1 MAKFIDENITEYI
14 TYEQFI
20 QWLKEGSEME
30 FLYEDTSIKIN
41 YVTVNKKPT
50 FLLTEKNINTTV
62 VNKYI
67 SRHQIVAHEFSNGKT
82 LQEMWDSI
90 KILEIF

>member
-1 MAKFIDENITEYI
+1 MAKFIDENISYDV
-14 TYEQFI
+14 FI

-41 YVTVNKKPT
+41 YVTVNKKPI
-50 FLLTEKNINTTV
+50 FLLTEKNKNTTV

-67 SRHQIVAHEFSNGKT
+67 SRHQIVTHEFSNGKT
-82 LQEMWDSI
+82 LQEMWD
-90 KILEIF
+90 EIELIELF

>member
-1 MAKFIDENITEYI
+1 MAKFIDENISYDV
-14 TYEQFI
+14 FI

-67 SRHQIVAHEFSNGKT
+67 SRHQILAHEFSNGKT
-82 LQEMWDSI
+82 FQEMWDEI
-90 KILEIF
+90 ELLEIF

>member
-1 MAKFIDENITEYI
+1 MAKFIDENISYDV
-14 TYEQFI
+14 FI

-41 YVTVNKKPT
+41 YVTVNKKPI
-50 FLLTEKNINTTV
+50 FLLTEKNVNTII

-67 SRHQIVAHEFSNGKT
+67 SRHQILEHKFSNNKRFY
-82 LQEMWDSI
+82 EMWDKI
-90 KILEIF
+90 EILEIF

>member
-1 MAKFIDENITEYI
+1 MAKFIDENISYDV
-14 TYEQFI
+14 FI

-41 YVTVNKKPT
+41 YVTVNKKPI

-67 SRHQIVAHEFSNGKT
+67 SRHQILLHQFSNGKT
-82 LQEMWDSI
+82 FQEMWD
-90 KILEIF
+90 EIELLDIF

>member
-1 MAKFIDENITEYI
+1 MAKFIDENISYDV
-14 TYEQFI
+14 FI

-67 SRHQIVAHEFSNGKT
+67 SRHQILEHKFSNGKT
-82 LQEMWDSI
+82 LQEMWDGI
-90 KILEIF
+90 EVLEVF